1 MIIEDLYKLES
12 YLQPEDG
19 KYKLRILEF
28 EQEHSYFYNFE
39 LLRITNPK
47 ELMVGVINDEI
58 VFYKDL
64 KRPTMITDNNGRDL
78 GDILNG
84 NKIFKGKTG
93 NILKLK
99 FKDISDQHNALVWRA
114 GLRAGYPRVGNY
126 VKRTFKKIKKFSKLE
141 KYLKQINFLYLSQ
154 RAYASKSPKFVKS
167 IKFCI
172 VSNDK
177 SKAKKIGIHHP
188 RENLST
194 GLIDI
199 SPHIIKNQS
208 QQEITLEWTSAHNLK
223 LVGLAQLVTPKK
235 RKEVKVESLK
245 LESLLHSNDIKITKK
260 NFKKGI
266 ELIPGQYLEL
276 TFPCEKLSLDSN
288 QTTSFVLKS
297 KGYYTKI

>member
-1 MIIEDLYKLES
+1 MYKLES

-47 ELMVGVINDEI
+47 ELMVSVINDEI
-58 VFYKDL
+58 VFYKNL
-64 KRPTMITDNNGRDL
+64 RKPTTITDNKGRDL
-78 GDILNG
+78 KDILKG

-99 FKDISDQHNALVWRA
+99 FKDISDQYNILVWQA
-114 GLRAGYPRVGNY
+114 GLRAGYPRIENVE
-126 VKRTFKKIKKFSKLE
+126 RMLKKTKKFSKLE

-154 RAYASKSPKFVKS
+154 QAYASKAPKFVKS

-177 SKAKKIGIHHP
+177 SKAKKIGIYHP
-188 RENLST
+188 RENFST

-199 SPHIIKNQS
+199 SSHLIKSQS

-223 LVGLAQLVTPKK
+223 LIGLAQLVTSKERKK
-235 RKEVKVESLK
+235 IKVESLK
-245 LESLLHSNDIKITKK
+245 LESLLHSNDVKITKK
-260 NFKKGI
+260 DFKKGV

-276 TFPCEKLSLDSN
+276 TFPCEKLSLNSN